1 MGGGGKSK
9 PPPPPKKPP
18 PPAEDITAEVIA
30 PTLRQEAARR
40 ARAGAY
46 VTKGQKL
53 GAQGQ
58 VLGAS
63 PIELADITKA
73 AGIDMAERDIGE
85 DVFKP
90 EPITEKGWAGIK
102 KAVIKKSEQ
111 VSNIKNLEKA
121 GYKFSKIKGKKKRI
135 LGINAGRRP
144 DRYVGSEQLYREY
157 TQQLAQR
164 RAATAEARKDRG
176 MII

>member
-1 MGGGGKSK
+1 MGGGGKKSK
-9 PPPPPKKPP
+9 APPPPKKPP

-73 AGIDMAERDIGE
+73 AGIDMAERDVGK
-85 DVFKP
+85 DYFKRSG
-90 EPITEKGWAGIK
+90 KGFFGFANQALKLK
-102 KAVIKKSEQ
+102 K
-111 VSNIKNLEKA
+111 LEEA
-121 GYKFSKIKGKKKRI
+121 GYKFGYSTKPIGLKSTKATKKITT
-135 LGINAGRRP
+135 P
-144 DRYVGSEQLYREY
+144 SENLYKQYSE
-157 TQQLAQR
+157 QLAQR
-164 RAATAEARKDRG
+164 RASTAEARKDRG

>member
-63 PIELADITKA
+63 PIRLANVAQSKNIHYA
-73 AGIDMAERDIGE
+73 M
-85 DVFKP
+85 
-90 EPITEKGWAGIK
+90 
-102 KAVIKKSEQ
+102 
-111 VSNIKNLEKA
+111 SNSFGFGGTNSCLV
-121 GYKFSKIKGKKKRI
+121 FSK
-135 LGINAGRRP
+135 
-144 DRYVGSEQLYREY
+144 V
-157 TQQLAQR
+157 
-164 RAATAEARKDRG
+164 
-176 MII
+176 

>member
-1 MGGGGKSK
+1 MGGGGKKSK
-9 PPPPPKKPP
+9 SPVPKAPP

-40 ARAGAY
+40 AKAGAY

-63 PIELADITKA
+63 PVELADITKA
-73 AGIDMAERDIGE
+73 AGIDMAERDVGE
-85 DVFKP
+85 DYF
-90 EPITEKGWAGIK
+90 
-102 KAVIKKSEQ
+102 KKSGKGFSGFMGRVAKIQ
-111 VSNIKNLEKA
+111 KLQKA
-121 GYKFSKIKGKKKRI
+121 GYKFDYNVKRSSPRGGIKTKRI
-135 LGINAGRRP
+135 TTP
-144 DRYVGSEQLYREY
+144 SENLYKQYLE
-157 TQQLAQR
+157 QLAQR

>member
-9 PPPPPKKPP
+9 PPPPPKAPP
-18 PPAEDITAEVIA
+18 PPAEDVTAEVIA

-53 GAQGQ
+53 GAKGQ

-73 AGIDMAERDIGE
+73 AGIDMAERDIGK
-85 DVFKP
+85 DYFKRSSNNF
-90 EPITEKGWAGIK
+90 AGSMQQISRIK
-102 KAVIKKSEQ
+102 E
-111 VSNIKNLEKA
+111 LGKA
-121 GYKFSKIKGKKKRI
+121 GYKFDYHVKRSFPRGGIATKII
-135 LGINAGRRP
+135 TTP
-144 DRYVGSEQLYREY
+144 SEELYKQY
-157 TQQLAQR
+157 TQQLAKR
-164 RAATAEARKDRG
+164 RASTAEARKDRG
-176 MII
+176 MTI

>member
-1 MGGGGKSK
+1 MGGGGKK
-9 PPPPPKKPP
+9 PEAPPPPKKPP

-63 PIELADITKA
+63 PIRLANVA
-73 AGIDMAERDIGE
+73 QSSGIYQDTPERKSIENFDTRL
-85 DVFKP
+85 
-90 EPITEKGWAGIK
+90 TEEIK
-102 KAVIKKSEQ
+102 KRQKAIDNAKSNRGGQQRQLKLKE
-111 VSNIKNLEKA
+111 A
-121 GYKFSKIKGKKKRI
+121 TKKR
-135 LGINAGRRP
+135 
-144 DRYVGSEQLYREY
+144 Q
-157 TQQLAQR
+157 
-164 RAATAEARKDRG
+164 TAYDKYIMDYNKLIASRKKLSKQSSNTGG
-176 MII
+176 MTI